1 MKFNSFF
8 NPNEDSYQ
16 IVANIGQRELNK
28 LMVEDILFRFT
39 EKVAR
44 YMAREYMR
52 STKGKALKKALD
64 QRYLANK
71 ILDLV
76 KKEIDS
82 IKELEQ

>member
-1 MKFNSFF
+1 MKFYSLFS
-8 NPNEDSYQ
+8 PNEDSYQ
-16 IVANIGQRELNK
+16 IVADIGQRELAQAMK
-28 LMVEDILFRFT
+28 SDILSKFT

-52 STKGKALKKALD
+52 STKGKALRKALD

-71 ILDLV
+71 ILELV

-82 IKELEQ
+82 LPEVKE